1 MPIAYMPNLE
11 KITLMQLDGILSPS
25 EYKKCVQTGIGGCKL
40 VYEMQRKALMDKYF
54 TSGV

>member
-1 MPIAYMPNLE
+1 MPNLG

-25 EYKKCVQTGIGGCKL
+25 EYKKCVQTGINGCKQ

-54 TSGV
+54 ATGTQ